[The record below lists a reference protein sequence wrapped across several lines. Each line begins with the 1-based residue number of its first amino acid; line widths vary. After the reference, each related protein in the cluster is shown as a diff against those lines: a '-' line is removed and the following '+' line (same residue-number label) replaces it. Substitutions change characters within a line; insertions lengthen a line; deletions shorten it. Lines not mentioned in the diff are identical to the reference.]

1 MCLTRLIASGELTMT
16 ITNVLSTRVRDC
28 ADDAIADSM
37 LLAID
42 DSDDVEEFPVLLQSG
57 DVRELIAAARQLGL
71 SATGLARL
79 LVRNYLRKTRGNL
92 LVGDLSKTSSGF

>member
-1 MCLTRLIASGELTMT
+1 MT
-16 ITNVLSTRVRDC
+16 TVKVFNKRVRDC

-42 DSDDVEEFPVLLQSG
+42 DSDDLEEFPVLLQSG

-79 LVRNYLRKTRGNL
+79 LVRNYLRRSRGIL
-92 LVGDLSKTSSGF
+92 LVGDLSKTRSGS

>member
-1 MCLTRLIASGELTMT
+1 MT
-16 ITNVLSTRVRDC
+16 TANVLNKRVRDC

-42 DSDDVEEFPVLLQSG
+42 DSDDLEEFPVLLQSS

-79 LVRNYLRKTRGNL
+79 LVRNYLRRTRGIL
-92 LVGDLSKTSSGF
+92 LVGDLSKTSSGS

>member
-1 MCLTRLIASGELTMT
+1 MKSA
-16 ITNVLSTRVRDC
+16 NVLNKHVRAC
-28 ADDAIADSM
+28 VDDAIADST

-42 DSDDVEEFPVLLQSG
+42 DSDDLEEFPVLLQSC

-79 LVRNYLRKTRGNL
+79 LVR
-92 LVGDLSKTSSGF
+92 D